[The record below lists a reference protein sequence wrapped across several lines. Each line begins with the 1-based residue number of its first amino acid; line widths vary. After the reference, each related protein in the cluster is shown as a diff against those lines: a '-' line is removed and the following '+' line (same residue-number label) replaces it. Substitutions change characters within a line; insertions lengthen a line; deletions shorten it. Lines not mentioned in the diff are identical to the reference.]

1 MDKLLRKIERMIPRG
16 VYKFFQ
22 PIYHFLLAMIGTII
36 YKFPGR
42 HMHIVAITGTK
53 GKSTTTE
60 YVNAVLESAGYK
72 TAILSTIRFKI
83 GDENKPNKYK
93 MTMPGRFFVQR
104 FIHDAE
110 KAECQFAIIEMTS
123 EGARFYRHRGL
134 SIDTLIFTN
143 LTPEHIESHGS
154 FENYLKAKL
163 SLARAVTKSKKG
175 YKRIIA
181 NLDDEYG
188 HQFLIYNVN
197 EKIGYKYSSW
207 EQDYK
212 DVKMH
217 LPGEFNKMNALAA
230 ITFAKSLHI
239 PDEEI
244 IKGIESV
251 RSVRGRCEEI
261 KVNSNTIIVIDYA
274 HTADSL
280 EKLYK
285 TYAGKG
291 DIVVAVLGGTG
302 GGRDR
307 DRRQIMGA
315 LASTYAQHVI
325 VTDED
330 PYDESP
336 RQIMDD
342 VIQGVMQASLPALSS
357 REGATII
364 ESRRE
369 AINKAIMLA
378 IASESQSDKYVLVTG
393 KGTDPY
399 IMRAK
404 GEREDWDDAT
414 VAREEI
420 ENICQNCPK

>member
-1 MDKLLRKIERMIPRG
+1 MQIDKLLRKIEKIIPRKL
-16 VYKFFQ
+16 YKALQ
-22 PIYHFLLAMIGTII
+22 PYYHLALAIWGTVIHV
-36 YKFPGR
+36 FPGR
-42 HMHIVAITGTK
+42 HIHIVAITGTK

-104 FIHDAE
+104 FVKDAE
-110 KAECQFAIIEMTS
+110 KANCEFAIIEMTS

-163 SLARAVTKSKKG
+163 SLAKAVEKSKKG

-188 HQFLIYNVN
+188 HKFLIYNVH
-197 EKIGYKYSSW
+197 ERIGYKYNSW
-207 EQDYK
+207 DKDYK
-212 DVKMH
+212 NVQMH

-230 ITFAKSLHI
+230 ITFGKSLHI
-239 PDEEI
+239 PDEKI
-244 IKGIESV
+244 IKGIEGV
-251 RSVRGRCEEI
+251 KLVPGRCEEI
-261 KVNSNTIIVIDYA
+261 KVNNKTFAVIDYA

-285 TYAGKG
+285 TYKNKG
-291 DIVVAVLGGTG
+291 NIVVAVLGGTG
-302 GGRDR
+302 GGRDK
-307 DRRQIMGA
+307 DRRRIMGA
-315 LASTYAQHVI
+315 LAAEYATHVI

-330 PYDESP
+330 PYDEDP
-336 RQIMDD
+336 RQIMED
-342 VIQGVMQASLPALSS
+342 VRV
-357 REGATII
+357 GAPNGQII

-369 AINKAIMLA
+369 AINKAISISLQTNA
-378 IASESQSDKYVLVTG
+378 CVSQDKDMYILLTG

-404 GEREDWDDAT
+404 GGKEIWDDAT
-414 VAREEI
+414 VVREEI
-420 ENICQNCPK
+420 ELITKAIKQ